1 MTPTVSALHRGARTG
16 GYKRSGSH
24 PRGMTDDEGTDA
36 VPDDIAASVQ
46 EYVENRHDFLAW
58 LNTSVDDIAVGRVVL
73 SVPYDE
79 KLTNRPPGWAE
90 SDGGAGD
97 GADADRTYSIH
108 GGVAATLVD
117 TAGGMALRTRFD
129 DPRTGDLATVNLNVN
144 YLRPA
149 TGDLTATAD
158 VVRAGRS
165 IGVSEMTVTTTVDG
179 EEKAVATGQGAYRLF
194 REE

>member
-1 MTPTVSALHRGARTG
+1 
-16 GYKRSGSH
+16 
-24 PRGMTDDEGTDA
+24 MTDDEGPDA
-36 VPDDIAASVQ
+36 VPGDIAASVQ
-46 EYVENRHDFLAW
+46 EYIENRHDFLAW

-73 SVPYDE
+73 SIPYDE
-79 KLTNRPPGWAE
+79 KLTNRPPGWAD
-90 SDGGAGD
+90 SDGGEGD
-97 GADADRTYSIH
+97 AASADRTYSIH

-165 IGVSEMTVTTTVDG
+165 IGVSEATVTTTVDG
-179 EEKAVATGQGAYRLF
+179 EEKEVATGQGAYRLF
-194 REE
+194 RE

>member
-1 MTPTVSALHRGARTG
+1 
-16 GYKRSGSH
+16 
-24 PRGMTDDEGTDA
+24 MTDDEGLGR
-36 VPDDIAASVQ
+36 VPGGVAESVQ
-46 EYVENRHDFLAW
+46 EYIENRHDFLAW
-58 LNTSVDDIAVGRVVL
+58 LNTRVDDIAVGRVVL
-73 SVPYDE
+73 SIPYDD
-79 KLTNRPPGWAE
+79 KLTNRPPAWSADGEDDAE
-90 SDGGAGD
+90 GDGGDDSAG
-97 GADADRTYSIH
+97 GTYSVH

-129 DPRTGDLATVNLNVN
+129 DPTSGDVATVNLNVN

-179 EEKAVATGQGAYRLF
+179 EETEVATGQGSYRLF
-194 REE
+194 RGK

>member
-1 MTPTVSALHRGARTG
+1 
-16 GYKRSGSH
+16 
-24 PRGMTDDEGTDA
+24 MTDDEGRGRIPGDVA
-36 VPDDIAASVQ
+36 ESVR

-58 LNTSVDDIAVGRVVL
+58 LNTSVEDIAVGRVVL
-73 SVPYDE
+73 SIPHDV
-79 KLTNRPPGWAE
+79 KLTNRPPAWSA
-90 SDGGAGD
+90 DGDDAD
-97 GADADRTYSIH
+97 GADGSGGDANSAGGTYSIH

-117 TAGGMALRTRFD
+117 TAGGMALRTQFD
-129 DPRTGDLATVNLNVN
+129 DPRSGGLATVNLNVN

-165 IGVSEMTVTTTVDG
+165 IGVSEVTVTTTVDG
-179 EEKAVATGQGAYRLF
+179 EETEVATGQGAYRLF